1 MAVSNFKVFVVFFLA
16 VELTVE
22 MKTGIYTMISPGVE
36 MFNIIYFVSL
46 KSEAEIEEMNT
57 LYICV

>member
-1 MAVSNFKVFVVFFLA
+1 MAVSNFKVFVAFFLS

-22 MKTGIYTMISPGVE
+22 MKTGIYTMISSGVE

-46 KSEAEIEEMNT
+46 KSQAEIEEMNT